1 VQHTDAITR
10 FVAEEFLPD
19 MRPDEL
25 AADLD
30 LVDSGVI
37 DSLGLLK
44 VIAWLEDRFGI
55 SADDVELA
63 PENFRSVA
71 AIDDFVARATA
82 IRNEAK

>member
-1 VQHTDAITR
+1 MQHPDAITQ
-10 FVAEEFLPD
+10 FVVEEFLPD

-55 SADDVELA
+55 SADDLELA

-71 AIDDFVARATA
+71 AIDDFVVRATA
-82 IRNEAK
+82 IRNETK